1 VTSFG
6 KSDRPVIL
14 ITGASG
20 FVGRH
25 LLPML
30 EVDRWNVRCAVRAS
44 SSLAQ
49 EVVVGSIGPQTDWS
63 AALEG
68 VDIIIHLAA
77 RVHHQHEE
85 YAVKIYRETNVEGTL
100 HLARSAAEAGVSQF
114 IFLSTVLVHGR
125 SNNGREPFSERDALT
140 PRGVYGMSKA
150 EAEAGLEVIAQ
161 QGKMRVTVL
170 RPPLVYG
177 SEAKG
182 HFAQLAGAVKRG
194 IPLPFAGIRNRRAF
208 LAVENLA
215 SFILYRL
222 SKVENSFD
230 VFLIADQEQISTPEF
245 VERVARA
252 AGTRSR
258 QFSLP
263 TPLLSSV
270 LAISGRQEMRYS
282 LIGSLELDLS
292 KVASTGWQPSLTLD
306 EGLRR
311 ALAEPEM

>member
-1 VTSFG
+1 
-6 KSDRPVIL
+6 
-14 ITGASG
+14 
-20 FVGRH
+20 
-25 LLPML
+25 ML
-30 EVDRWNVRCAVRAS
+30 ELNGWNVRRAVRS
-44 SSLAQ
+44 PSSLER
-49 EVVVGSIGPQTDWS
+49 EVVVGSIGPETDWGT
-63 AALEG
+63 ALEG
-68 VDIIIHLAA
+68 IDIVIHLAA

-85 YAVKIYRETNVEGTL
+85 HAVKLYQDTNIEGTL

-125 SNNGREPFSERDALT
+125 SNNGRSPFSERDALT

-150 EAEAGLEVIAQ
+150 QAEAGLEVIAQ
-161 QGKMRVTVL
+161 QGKMRVTVI

-182 HFAQLAGAVKRG
+182 HFAQLASAVKRG

-208 LAVENLA
+208 LSVENLA

-222 SKVENSFD
+222 SKVEGRFD
-230 VFLIADQEQISTPEF
+230 VFLVADQEQVSTPEF

-270 LAISGRQEMRYS
+270 LTISGRQEMRYS

-292 KVASTGWQPSLTLD
+292 KVTATGWQPSVTLD
-306 EGLRR
+306 EGLRL
-311 ALAEPEM
+311 ALMASG